1 MKRRFV
7 LSRVPRT
14 CSVRPSDP
22 SCSAFEGVLP
32 ARSANFSYLGCY
44 AFRIGC
50 LSAPVQVVL
59 WENQKLQVVSGNDCT
74 NGLHCIV
81 CSGSICRNELALI
94 CFFLSYSHCSSF
106 PWLFSVCNHANATL
120 LLRIE
125 YALSS
130 SFFISLS
137 RVSFML
143 FMLKSAWQARETPR
157 LQQSGR
163 SKDGR
168 IRNSFKGSSLFGIRF
183 FFRFW
188 SISIR
193 SPMDAERAKIWLEEC
208 DCT

>member
-22 SCSAFEGVLP
+22 SCSPFEGVLP

-74 NGLHCIV
+74 NGLHCID

-106 PWLFSVCNHANATL
+106 PNGCFPFVIMPMRRSFLESNML
-120 LLRIE
+120 PRL
-125 YALSS
+125 LSS
-130 SFFISLS
+130 SLFLVFLS
-137 RVSFML
+137 CFS
-143 FMLKSAWQARETPR
+143 
-157 LQQSGR
+157 
-163 SKDGR
+163 
-168 IRNSFKGSSLFGIRF
+168 
-183 FFRFW
+183 
-188 SISIR
+188 
-193 SPMDAERAKIWLEEC
+193 C
-208 DCT
+208 